1 MPILVSTNKGRQ
13 AFIDS
18 GVINMIIEMCLSIC
32 DNFSSNNDSRQVAI
46 SLLVLIW
53 KTKPEVVQAQENEGR
68 MTDAIIKV
76 LRNGSRDL
84 RSKAISVTSINMS
97 FFLLSGFATDRNMF
111 APILYKALTFV
122 LIDCYVNLELREELL
137 KNFI

>member
-1 MPILVSTNKGRQ
+1 
-13 AFIDS
+13 
-18 GVINMIIEMCLSIC
+18 MIIEMCLSIC

-53 KTKPEVVQAQENEGR
+53 KTKPDVVQAQENEGR